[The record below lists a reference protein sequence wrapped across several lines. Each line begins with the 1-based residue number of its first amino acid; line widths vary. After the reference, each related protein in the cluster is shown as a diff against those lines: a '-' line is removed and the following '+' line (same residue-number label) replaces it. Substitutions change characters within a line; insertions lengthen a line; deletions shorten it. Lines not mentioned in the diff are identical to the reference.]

1 MPCFFL
7 LQRHFVT
14 FGIGFPG
21 PTSLQYV
28 PCHSVLHFQAW
39 ISFQPPPVP
48 RSTIYNTFLN
58 GHLQH
63 FNEEIQGLSSGI
75 VNGALS
81 IHGDIAK
88 TFRKSAI
95 NFHYEFNIRHMS
107 NVFSGILMAQ
117 PEKFAEPAKVRPSRM
132 TCAVFIASGSSPG
145 VVQTFHTQYWHLP
158 VVARCHRFDPWMV

>member
-1 MPCFFL
+1 MCVLRL
-7 LQRHFVT
+7 LFRFANESPVYAPQRHFVT

-21 PTSLQYV
+21 PTSL
-28 PCHSVLHFQAW
+28 H
-39 ISFQPPPVP
+39 
-48 RSTIYNTFLN
+48 TIYNTFLN

-81 IHGDIAK
+81 IHNEIAK

-95 NFHYEFNIRHMS
+95 NFHYEFSIRHMS

-117 PEKFAEPAKVRPSRM
+117 PERFVEVRGLLIPAR
-132 TCAVFIASGSSPG
+132 
-145 VVQTFHTQYWHLP
+145 L
-158 VVARCHRFDPWMV
+158 